1 MTINM
6 ETNNFMNDKS
16 WQKLMRTGAWAA
28 IAVVA
33 LIPIQIAIFVVN
45 PPPESVAGFFELFQ
59 KNWFLGLLSL
69 DLLYIL
75 NNSVLVLMYLGLFA
89 ALWRTNFAGVFIAVV
104 LGLIGICTYYSSAVA
119 FEMLIISKQYQMA
132 ETLEL
137 KQQFLAAGQVLLAV
151 YKGSAFDVYYVL
163 NAITLLI
170 ISRIMLL
177 SSIFSKSTAIW
188 GLLSGFFMLIPST
201 AGTLGFVFSLI
212 SLVPWIV
219 FALKVG
225 KRLFYLT
232 NQTSKLTELNS

>member
-1 MTINM
+1 MTTNTQ
-6 ETNNFMNDKS
+6 TNNLPDDKS
-16 WQKLMRTGAWAA
+16 WQKLMRAGAWAA

-33 LIPIQIAIFVVN
+33 LIPFQIAVFAVY

-75 NNSVLVLMYLGLFA
+75 NNTLLAILYLGLFA
-89 ALWRTNFAGVFIAVV
+89 ALWRTNFAGVLIAVV

-119 FEMLIISKQYQMA
+119 FEMLIISKQYAMA

-137 KQQFLAAGQVLLAV
+137 KQQFLAAGQGLLAV

-163 NAITLLI
+163 NAITLLM

-177 SSIFSKSTAIW
+177 NSTFSKSTAIW
-188 GLLSGFFMLIPST
+188 GLVSGFFMLIPST
-201 AGTLGFVFSLI
+201 AGMLGFVFSLV
-212 SLVPWIV
+212 SLIPWIV
-219 FALKVG
+219 FALLVSKQ
-225 KRLFYLT
+225 LFYLSK
-232 NQTSKLTELNS
+232 QTPVMPEFNT

>member
-6 ETNNFMNDKS
+6 KTINLTNDKS
-16 WQKLMRTGAWAA
+16 WQKLMRAGAWAA

-33 LIPIQIAIFVVN
+33 LIPFQIAIFVVN

-59 KNWFLGLLSL
+59 RNWFLGLLSL

-75 NNSVLVLMYLGLFA
+75 NNTVLALMYLGLFA
-89 ALWRTNFAGVFIAVV
+89 ALWRTNFAGVLVAVL

-119 FEMLIISKQYQMA
+119 FEMLIISKQYAIA

-163 NAITLLI
+163 NAITLLV

-177 SSIFSKSTAIW
+177 SSTFSRSTAIW

-219 FALKVG
+219 FALLVG
-225 KRLFYLT
+225 RRLF
-232 NQTSKLTELNS
+232 KLSNSLSEFAESNP